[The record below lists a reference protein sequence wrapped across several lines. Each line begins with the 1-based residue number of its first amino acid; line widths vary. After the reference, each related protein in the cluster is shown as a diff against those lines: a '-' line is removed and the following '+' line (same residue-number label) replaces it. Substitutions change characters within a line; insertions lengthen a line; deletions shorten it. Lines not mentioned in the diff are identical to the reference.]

1 MSSFRSPGW
10 SREAGSPNQ
19 NHGNQNQG
27 YGNQN
32 QGYGNQNLGYG
43 NQNRGYGNHGTNQSY
58 GNLSSGNEGMKQN
71 LLVTQIIAHY
81 CTYIEEKLMLE
92 KY

>member
-10 SREAGSPNQ
+10 SQEAGSPNQ

-71 LLVTQIIAHY
+71 LLVTQIIAHSL
-81 CTYIEEKLMLE
+81 ILK
-92 KY
+92 KN